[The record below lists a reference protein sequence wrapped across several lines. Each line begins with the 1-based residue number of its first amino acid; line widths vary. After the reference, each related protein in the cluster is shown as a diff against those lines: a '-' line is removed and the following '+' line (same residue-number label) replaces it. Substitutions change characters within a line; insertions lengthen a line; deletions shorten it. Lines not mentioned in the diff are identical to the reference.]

1 MDNICCSACF
11 VVAGTRHF
19 LHDGWFYSPSA
30 RAGHCRSCVSV
41 LSRPER
47 DGVIWERKQM
57 KPITMIGIALLI
69 LGVLALAYQGINYTS
84 REKVLDIGPLQA
96 TAERQKRI
104 PLPPVMGGLALAGGI
119 ALLIAGAR
127 QKA

>member
-1 MDNICCSACF
+1 
-11 VVAGTRHF
+11 
-19 LHDGWFYSPSA
+19 
-30 RAGHCRSCVSV
+30 
-41 LSRPER
+41 
-47 DGVIWERKQM
+47 M

-104 PLPPVMGGLALAGGI
+104 PIPPVIGGLALAGGI